1 MSAEKW
7 HQFSRGGREYLVI
20 VSSSVAGYS
29 VLFEWRGTFV
39 PLQTLDTVGGTA
51 ASFLHVDGRD
61 LLIIS
66 NSGSSGSREVNS
78 TVYEFTELGALE
90 VVRQLICNS
99 YHEIVIQIN
108 TLGLYTIIYGYKI

>member
-1 MSAEKW
+1 MNDYFSGNYHSFTTTQYLETVSAEKW
-7 HQFSRGGREYLVI
+7 YQFSRGGREYLVV
-20 VSSSVAGYS
+20 VSSSVTGYS

-66 NSGSSGSREVNS
+66 NSGSPGSREVNS

-90 VVRQLICNS
+90 VVRQI
-99 YHEIVIQIN
+99 H
-108 TLGLYTIIYGYKI
+108 TMK